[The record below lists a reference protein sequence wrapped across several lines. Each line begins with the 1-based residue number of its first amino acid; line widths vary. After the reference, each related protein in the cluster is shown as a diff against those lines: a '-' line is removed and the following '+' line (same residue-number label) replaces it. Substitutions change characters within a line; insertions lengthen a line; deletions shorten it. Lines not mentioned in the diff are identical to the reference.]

1 MNRLLLLD
9 AYALIYR
16 AYYAFINRPM
26 RNSQGQNTS
35 AIYGFLKS
43 LLDAQQQFDP
53 THWAVGFDLPGGTFR
68 SELYPAYK
76 AQRETTPEDI
86 RTSVPIIKDVLRAM
100 RVPIVEL
107 PRFEADDV
115 IGSLA
120 VQADP
125 QLFEVIIVTPDKDY
139 AQLLAPNVRI
149 AKPSRSGKQ
158 AEIVTAD
165 SFCASTGLSSP
176 AQFIDVLALWGDAAD
191 NIKGVDKVGEKTA
204 LRLIAEHG
212 SVDQLLAHTAQLT
225 PALRQH
231 LDSSHQLLAL
241 NRQLVTISTDLD
253 LGLQYDDLVVR
264 EPDTPVLLQLFERLE
279 FRALVRELGLAA
291 SPSGT
296 PAPMQQ
302 GTLDFGEPLPAIAAA
317 SALNSVSDYPVDYRT
332 ISSPAELEALAQELM
347 RCAEFAFDTETTGL
361 DPLTAELVGI
371 SVSTDP
377 HTARWIPLPLDRQ
390 QAELVLQ
397 VLRPVFES
405 ERIVKVGQNVKFD
418 LKMLAQYGL
427 YVRGPLAD
435 TMLAHYL
442 LYPDMRH
449 NLDMMAEN
457 ILGYKMIAIDE
468 LIGKPGKPQRTMRD
482 ADPERLCT
490 YACEDADIALQ
501 LKRVLFADLQRQNLM
516 ELYTSIEEPLIGVLA
531 SMELTGVRIDA
542 GGLGVFAQTLRQQ
555 IDGIEADVRRMAD
568 EPALNISSPKQLG
581 EVLFG
586 KLRIAADSKVG
597 RTKTQKYSTS
607 EDELLKYA
615 NAHPIVQQVL
625 NYRSAKKLLSSYVE
639 TLPTMV
645 NPKTGRIHASFN
657 QAVAST
663 GRLSSNNPNLQNI
676 PIREANGRE
685 IRRAFIASD
694 ADHLLL
700 SADYSQIELRL
711 MAHLSGDAHMLE
723 AFRRGEDIH
732 AATAAKIFK
741 TPLDQVTKEQRS
753 RAKTANFGMI
763 YGISAFGLAQRM
775 GISRT
780 DAKELIDN
788 YFNTYQDVKRYMDRC
803 VAEARERGAVFTMF
817 GRRKVLPDIRS
828 GNANVRG
835 MAERNAIN
843 APVQGSA
850 ADIIK
855 LAMVGIHREL
865 ERCGLRSK
873 MIVQVH
879 DELVFDVLR
888 TELEAVRELV
898 VRGMER
904 AAQLSVPLVVEVGTG
919 PSWLDAH

>member
-43 LLDAQQQFDP
+43 LLDAQQQFNP

-76 AQRETTPEDI
+76 AQREATPEDI

-100 RVPIVEL
+100 HVPIVER
-107 PRFEADDV
+107 PGFEADDV

-120 VQADP
+120 AQVDP
-125 QLFEVIIVTPDKDY
+125 QQFEVTIVTPDKDY
-139 AQLLAPNVRI
+139 AQLLAPNIRI
-149 AKPSRSGKQ
+149 AKPARSGKQ
-158 AEIVTAD
+158 AELVTAD
-165 SFCASTGLSSP
+165 SFCASTGLHSP
-176 AQFIDVLALWGDAAD
+176 AQFIDVLALWGDTVD

-212 SVDQLLAHTAQLT
+212 SIDKLLTRTAQLS
-225 PALRQH
+225 PALRQN
-231 LDSSHQLLAL
+231 LDRSHQLLAL
-241 NRQLVTISTDLD
+241 NRRLVAISTHID
-253 LGLQYDDLVVR
+253 LGLQPSDLAVR
-264 EPDTPVLLQLFERLE
+264 EPDVSALLQLFEQLE
-279 FRALVRELGLAA
+279 FRSLMREMGL
-291 SPSGT
+291 T
-296 PAPMQQ
+296 PAAPAPVQ
-302 GTLDFGEPLPAIAAA
+302 GTLDFGGAEPLAPAALSLSTVA
-317 SALNSVSDYPVDYRT
+317 SFQVDYRT
-332 ISSPAELEALAQELM
+332 ISSPSELEALAQELLQ
-347 RCAEFAFDTETTGL
+347 CNEFAFDTETTGL
-361 DPLTAELVGI
+361 DPIADELVGL
-371 SVSTDP
+371 SVSTAP
-377 HTARWIPLPLDRQ
+377 RSARWIPLPSDRQ
-390 QAELVLQ
+390 QAEQLLQ
-397 VLRPVFES
+397 ILRPAFES
-405 ERIVKVGQNVKFD
+405 ERIVKVGQNIKFD
-418 LKMLAQYGL
+418 LKMLARYGIR
-427 YVRGPLAD
+427 VRGPLAD

-449 NLDMMAEN
+449 NLDLMAEN
-457 ILGYKMIAIDE
+457 LLGYKMIAIEE
-468 LIGKPGKPQRTMRD
+468 LIGKVGRAQRSMREV
-482 ADPERLCT
+482 DPERLCT
-490 YACEDADIALQ
+490 YACEDADIAMQ
-501 LKRVLFADLQRQNLM
+501 LKQILFDDLQKQHLQ
-516 ELYTSIEEPLIGVLA
+516 ELYTTIEEPLIAVLA
-531 SMELTGVRIDA
+531 DMELTGVCIDA
-542 GGLGVFAQTLRQQ
+542 EGLGSFAQKLRKQ
-555 IDGIEADVRRMAD
+555 IDGIEADIRRMAD
-568 EPALNISSPKQLG
+568 EPTLNVSSPKQLG

-586 KLRIAADSKVG
+586 KLHIAADSKAK
-597 RTKTQKYSTS
+597 RTKSQGGYSTS
-607 EDELLKYA
+607 EEELLKYVHS
-615 NAHPIVQQVL
+615 HPIVPL
-625 NYRSAKKLLSSYVE
+625 ILDYRSAKKLLSAYVE

-645 NPKTGRIHASFN
+645 SPLTGRIHASFN

-685 IRRAFIASD
+685 IRRAFIAGD
-694 ADHLLL
+694 ADRLLL

-711 MAHLSGDAHMLE
+711 MAHLSGDVHMME

-732 AATAAKIFK
+732 AATASKIFK
-741 TPLDQVTKEQRS
+741 TPLDQVSREQRS

-780 DAKELIDN
+780 EAKELIDS
-788 YFNTYQDVKRYMDRC
+788 YFDTYRDVKRYMDRC

-817 GRRKVLPDIRS
+817 GRRKSLPDIS
-828 GNANVRG
+828 SSNAVVRG

-843 APVQGSA
+843 APIQGTA

-855 LAMVGIHREL
+855 LAMIGIHREL
-865 ERCGLRSK
+865 ERSGLRSK

-888 TELEAVRELV
+888 SELDAVQQIV
-898 VRGMER
+898 VRGMEQ
-904 AAQLSVPLVVEVGTG
+904 AAQLSVPLVVEVGVG
-919 PSWLDAH
+919 PTWLDAH